1 MYNKL
6 IFLYSVANV
15 LCAFSL
21 YCGRASRRNS
31 HSGLC
36 LGPPSHPIQRQDS
49 QERFYN
55 YKKQLKEVL
64 RIRNRMDLHNFEKPD
79 QELHHSERADPDP
92 HQCQKAEPNPDPD
105 MHQS

>member
-1 MYNKL
+1 MYNIL
-6 IFLYSVANV
+6 IFLYITANV

-49 QERFYN
+49 QERSYN
-55 YKKQLKEVL
+55 YKKQFKAVL
-64 RIRNRMDLHNFEKPD
+64 RIRNFLDLRHFKKPD
-79 QELHHSERADPDP
+79 PEPHQSERRIRIRINV
-92 HQCQKAEPNPDPD
+92 KGGNRI
-105 MHQS
+105 